1 MGFLRSAGA
10 GGAALLAVVASF
22 GPVSN
27 SAGRGAIAVP
37 LVLKSVRGK
46 LDTLDKQR
54 GGIFVISDDGRKM
67 AWRLERGVI
76 DRLTGF
82 KKGDPIVVIYRQQGG
97 GNMAV
102 TAVAFPGAAA
112 SPVYINTTGHRVEFV
127 SGPKVNDKCGEMGD
141 APLNHSTIPVD
152 GMAEVSDECWCCA
165 PAGEACAPANKTG
178 LGKAFLTQCYK

>member
-1 MGFLRSAGA
+1 MGFLRSANAGA
-10 GGAALLAVVASF
+10 AALLLVVASL
-22 GPVSN
+22 GP
-27 SAGRGAIAVP
+27 ARGAAAQGAIAVP
-37 LVLKSVRGK
+37 LVLKSVHGK

-54 GGIFVISDDGRKM
+54 GGIFVVSDDGRKM
-67 AWRLERGVI
+67 SWRLEKGVI

-82 KKGDPIVVIYRQQGG
+82 KKGDPIVVIYRQRGG
-97 GNMAV
+97 GNTAV

-112 SPVYINTTGHRVEFV
+112 TPVYINTTGHRIEFI

-141 APLNHSTIPVD
+141 APLNHSTVPVD

>member
-1 MGFLRSAGA
+1 MGFLRSSCA
-10 GGAALLAVVASF
+10 GGAALLLVAACL
-22 GPVSN
+22 GPASRA
-27 SAGRGAIAVP
+27 AGQGAIAVP
-37 LVLKSVRGK
+37 LVVKSVHGK

-54 GGIFVISDDGRKM
+54 SGIFVVSDDGRRM
-67 AWRLERGVI
+67 AWRLEEGVI

-82 KKGDPIVVIYRQQGG
+82 KKGDPIVVIYRQRGG
-97 GNMAV
+97 GDKAV

-112 SPVYINTTGHRVEFV
+112 TPVYINTTGRRIEFI
-127 SGPKVNDKCGEMGD
+127 SGPKVNGVCGEMGD
-141 APLNHSTIPVD
+141 APLNHTTVPVD